1 MVGLE
6 ASAFTLIAQYEVY
19 AWSQATEGTLTPS
32 EPALTGAVGSQPK
45 PGGAQSAKPGGAGPV
60 PPRGHSGKPAA
71 AAPTQLSRQ
80 STEPAVAA
88 PIQPSRQSAIGKT
101 NQFGGFFGQTH
112 SSELAFDCLQLTAV
126 CEVSRHATSHKC
138 HPRALRDDFAE
149 RGVLTIFANTT
160 RGTKI
165 RTATGPLGT

>member
-32 EPALTGAVGSQPK
+32 EPALKRPKPGAVGSQPK

-60 PPRGHSGKPAA
+60 PPRGNSGKPAA

-101 NQFGGFFGQTH
+101 NQFGGFF
-112 SSELAFDCLQLTAV
+112 
-126 CEVSRHATSHKC
+126 
-138 HPRALRDDFAE
+138 
-149 RGVLTIFANTT
+149 
-160 RGTKI
+160 
-165 RTATGPLGT
+165 RTDAQQ